1 MLQHLR
7 LFLYKIVEV
16 KAMTDI
22 KEIHSIEDLI
32 LENEALEAR
41 NEFLE
46 KCVKALKLNLSK
58 TTQERND
65 AIDKLHKIQQMS
77 MFEFGNRYC
86 SQESLE
92 ADGHA
97 FARSLGVGTMTPEE
111 IAIEKAENAYVPYTA
126 EDF

>member
-97 FARSLGVGTMTPEE
+97 FARSLLGG
-111 IAIEKAENAYVPYTA
+111 A
-126 EDF
+126 

>member
-65 AIDKLHKIQQMS
+65 AIFKLYKI
-77 MFEFGNRYC
+77 
-86 SQESLE
+86 
-92 ADGHA
+92 
-97 FARSLGVGTMTPEE
+97 
-111 IAIEKAENAYVPYTA
+111 
-126 EDF
+126 

>member
-1 MLQHLR
+1 MSITNIKLKTDVISQITTDFH
-7 LFLYKIVEV
+7 KTDKV
-16 KAMTDI
+16 KEMT
-22 KEIHSIEDLI
+22 EIHSIEDLI

-97 FARSLGVGTMTPEE
+97 FARSLGIGG
-111 IAIEKAENAYVPYTA
+111 K
-126 EDF
+126 

>member
-1 MLQHLR
+1 MTKENR
-7 LFLYKIVEV
+7 EV
-16 KAMTDI
+16 RSVK
-22 KEIHSIEDLI
+22 DLL

-46 KCVKALKLNLSK
+46 KCVNALKLNLSK
-58 TTQERND
+58 TTQERNE

-97 FARSLGVGTMTPEE
+97 FARSLGIGG
-111 IAIEKAENAYVPYTA
+111 K
-126 EDF
+126 

>member
-1 MLQHLR
+1 MSITNIKLKTDVISQITTELH
-7 LFLYKIVEV
+7 KTDKV
-16 KAMTDI
+16 KEMT
-22 KEIHSIEDLI
+22 EIHSIEDLI

-58 TTQERND
+58 TTQERNE

-86 SQESLE
+86 SSESLE

-97 FARSLGVGTMTPEE
+97 LARELLGG
-111 IAIEKAENAYVPYTA
+111 A
-126 EDF
+126 

>member
-58 TTQERND
+58 T
-65 AIDKLHKIQQMS
+65 K
-77 MFEFGNRYC
+77 
-86 SQESLE
+86 
-92 ADGHA
+92 
-97 FARSLGVGTMTPEE
+97 
-111 IAIEKAENAYVPYTA
+111 
-126 EDF
+126 